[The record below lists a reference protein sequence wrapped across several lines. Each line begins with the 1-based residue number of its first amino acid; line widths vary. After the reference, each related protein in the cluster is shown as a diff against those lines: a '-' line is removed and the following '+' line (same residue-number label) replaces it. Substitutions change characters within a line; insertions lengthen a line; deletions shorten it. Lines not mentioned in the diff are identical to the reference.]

1 MGTFELSLKFKSS
14 TVDDDSN
21 TSKNKQPLFELTMTN
36 NLLNVRTCADSCV
49 ALTKLVQYFA
59 SDGDLTPLSDGAGDS
74 GDQMDSER
82 DMLFNVRETFLV
94 NCFLLI
100 VSFFGTLGL
109 LGFHGVSL
117 FHSCFDALN
126 R

>member
-1 MGTFELSLKFKSS
+1 MGTFELSLKFNSS

-21 TSKNKQPLFELTMTN
+21 TSKHKQPLFELTMTN

-59 SDGDLTPLSDGAGDS
+59 SDGDLTPFSDGAGDF

-82 DMLFNVRETFLV
+82 DMLFNVREMFLV
-94 NCFLLI
+94 NC
-100 VSFFGTLGL
+100 
-109 LGFHGVSL
+109 
-117 FHSCFDALN
+117 
-126 R
+126 